1 MSKSRIDNNSYY
13 FNPND
18 SVPDTQADEQSMEGR
33 VLIRGYNSSTKFKV
47 FDINGNSIFGVDT
60 TSPRVD
66 CYTPNFYVNN
76 VLYGGGFSP
85 NDGNPDTITDLI
97 TIRTTQNGTVSNRLI
112 IENTGTGVSTGVGIE
127 LKGHNGSVV
136 TSGSIQVNNN
146 NVLYNNNNASGFHLF
161 NKAVLPSADITYA
174 CGNAFNRWLSMFSY
188 NGNFDGA
195 VTISGINTPGKLR
208 VNDNSSNS
216 IFDVDTSTNLIS
228 CGVPLRLNVNGTAL
242 NLNNTSTV
250 TGIAFFANS
259 GANNASMLYSSAGF
273 TYNATLIPSATTTY
287 DLGTSSLRWNNLF
300 SQNVDITNTI
310 TSSAAANGTAP
321 NRLILTNSGTGANTG
336 VTISLNGHNGTSAQN
351 GTISFSNTSLTFTI
365 PSGGNYVFNATVR
378 PSTAGTLGLGT
389 SGNRWSSVFC
399 TAVDSTGAITSTA
412 LTASAANAAV
422 ISNRLTLTNSGTG
435 AGTGTQITFNGHN
448 GTSATAATI
457 QHNGTHFLYNATS
470 GGDHAF
476 NSNVRPITDNTAS
489 CGSSTNKWTAVWAT
503 NGTIQTSD
511 QRAKNT
517 ITDEDLGL
525 DFINQ
530 LRPVKYKFNVQ
541 YNQLVYTNVP
551 RVDEN
556 GNPVYEQIEL
566 LDENGN
572 VVYDENDNRVYV
584 NGNQIIDVI
593 QSIVPVPGTK
603 FYHGLIAQEIDTVL
617 TNNNLTTNNFAG
629 LNKDDPNSYGVAYTE
644 FIAPMIKA
652 IQQLKQIV
660 ETQQTTINNLQ
671 DQINQILN

>member
-195 VTISGINTPGKLR
+195 VTISGVNTPGKLR
-208 VNDNSSNS
+208 VSDNSSNNV
-216 IFDVDTSTNLIS
+216 FDVDTFTSLIT
-228 CGVPLRLNVNGTAL
+228 CGVPIRFNV
-242 NLNNTSTV
+242 NNTSVNLYSATTV
-250 TGIAFFANS
+250 AGMAFFANN

-273 TYNATLIPSATTTY
+273 TYDANLMPSTNQTY
-287 DLGTSSLRWNNLF
+287 NLGTSSQRWDTLFGSTINL
-300 SQNVDITNTI
+300 N
-310 TSSAAANGTAP
+310 
-321 NRLILTNSGTGANTG
+321 
-336 VTISLNGHNGTSAQN
+336 
-351 GTISFSNTSLTFTI
+351 
-365 PSGGNYVFNATVR
+365 
-378 PSTAGTLGLGT
+378 
-389 SGNRWSSVFC
+389 
-399 TAVDSTGAITSTA
+399 GAITSSFGA
-412 LTASAANAAV
+412 NGSAST
-422 ISNRLTLTNSGTG
+422 RLTLTNSGTG
-435 AGTGTQITFNGHN
+435 VGTGVTISMNGHDGSNSTNGTIMFNSANMTFTIPSSGNFIFSTTCRPSANNSFSMGTTGNRWNTVFGITGDFTGALASSIVNRATFGNTATGAGTGSSVTFTGHN
-448 GTSATAATI
+448 GTSATNGTI
-457 QHNGTHFLYNATS
+457 QFNGTHFIYNTAS

-476 NSNVRPITDNTAS
+476 NSNVRPISDNTFT
-489 CGSSTNKWTAVWAT
+489 CGSSGQRWTAVWAT

-511 QRAKNT
+511 QREKNT
-517 ITDEDLGL
+517 IVDEDLGL
-525 DFINQ
+525 DFIDQ
-530 LRPVKYKFNVQ
+530 LRPVKFKYNVQ
-541 YNQLVYTNVP
+541 YNQVVYTNVP

-556 GNPVYEQIEL
+556 GDPVYEQIPL
-566 LDENGN
+566 LNENGDYIYDENGN
-572 VVYDENDNRVYV
+572 QLFE

-593 QSIVPVPGTK
+593 QSVVPVPGVK
-603 FYHGLIAQEIDTVL
+603 IHHGLIAQEIDNVL
-617 TNNNLTTNNFAG
+617 TNNNLTTNDFAG
-629 LNKDDPNSYGVAYTE
+629 LNKDDPNRFGVAYTE

-652 IQQLKQIV
+652 IQELKQIV